1 MYKFPSHPSHETFPL
16 VHHLF
21 HVDILSWDRYIFQWI
36 TQVKTFHL
44 KLVALFVVGSK
55 SNCRKRVLVHST
67 TVGICLWVVQL
78 PAGECSSRSFVEH
91 GQISW
96 INSQTTVLGNQ
107 RFHGFIT
114 NHQPIYKKQK
124 TEHSTKFI
132 TKNYA
137 PLPQKITDMK
147 HNDQKT
153 TQIYLILW

>member
-1 MYKFPSHPSHETFPL
+1 M
-16 VHHLF
+16 
-21 HVDILSWDRYIFQWI
+21 
-36 TQVKTFHL
+36 
-44 KLVALFVVGSK
+44 
-55 SNCRKRVLVHST
+55 
-67 TVGICLWVVQL
+67 
-78 PAGECSSRSFVEH
+78 
-91 GQISW
+91 
-96 INSQTTVLGNQ
+96 LGNQ

-153 TQIYLILW
+153 TQITGNERLKLNTDNPIHLKIRE